1 MVRKIFSGKFFIFF
15 IAGFFCFASHSFAA
29 FNLTVNPV
37 DGSFDL
43 RFTRLS
49 PGDFKQAREVIIR
62 ANSDIGKQYRVSQN
76 IITPLATMDGTV
88 LADSQFKMYAL
99 VNSNTSGTLVYREET
114 PVNEF
119 GATLYTSNGAGD
131 NDSFKLVYTV
141 TPTDTQMKGSYY
153 GRIAYILTPI
163 DSNQSQVVVNMNV
176 YVELGAGSVPTVEV
190 STNTG
195 MNRLVLSSKG
205 MSQKNESAFKDN
217 PQVSIKVRSPLGV
230 PYRIYQSF
238 ESGNVMSGSGEEF
251 DLTKILFTASG
262 GQNGR
267 LTSEGDL
274 AAAKQKQLIYT
285 SGPEGS
291 ESAFIIAYKP
301 AQDFRFAKTSDY
313 RTKLNFVMEKDGTA
327 SAAPEVVGSL
337 DVEINIV
344 PLFEMI
350 VFSNGE
356 EGVNLKFDEVSYKTG
371 PKACDVD
378 VYAESNMG
386 RPYQIIQKVAGPMM
400 NERSEKIPEKDFT
413 LEIKKVDSKKELNAY
428 VTNEAPVKDGE
439 SVIFSSGLGGESA
452 HLKVKYRLTIHSD
465 TKSGNYSTQ
474 IFYSLSML

>member
-15 IAGFFCFASHSFAA
+15 IAGFLCFASHSFAA
-29 FNLTVNPV
+29 FNLTVDPV
-37 DGSFDL
+37 DGGFDL
-43 RFTRLS
+43 RFSRLS
-49 PGDFKQAREVIIR
+49 PGDFKQVKEVVLR
-62 ANSDIGKQYRVSQN
+62 VNSDIGKQYRVSQN

-119 GATLYTSNGAGD
+119 GTTLYTSNNAGD

-141 TPTDTQMKGSYY
+141 SPNDDQIKGSYY
-153 GRIAYILTPI
+153 GRIAYILIPI

-176 YVELGAGSVPTVEV
+176 YVELGAGTVPVVEV

-195 MNRLVLSSKG
+195 TNRLVFSSKG
-205 MSQKNESAFKDN
+205 MSQKNESAFKDD
-217 PQVSIKVRSPLGV
+217 PQVSIKVSSPVGI

-238 ESGNVMSGSGEEF
+238 EGGSVMSGSGEEF
-251 DLTKILFTASG
+251 DLKNILFTVSG

-285 SGPEGS
+285 SDPAGS
-291 ESAFIIAYKP
+291 ESAFIISYKP
-301 AQDFRFAKTSDY
+301 AQDFRFSKTNDY
-313 RTKLNFVMEKDGTA
+313 RAKLNFVIEKDGTA
-327 SAAPEVVGSL
+327 NVAPEVVGSL
-337 DVEINIV
+337 DVEINIA
-344 PLFEMI
+344 PLFELI
-350 VFSNGE
+350 VFSNGQ
-356 EGVNLKFDEVSYKTG
+356 EGVNLKFGEVSYKTG
-371 PKACDVD
+371 PKVCDVD

-386 RPYQIIQKVAGPMM
+386 RPYQIVQKVAGPMM
-400 NERSEKIPEKDFT
+400 NESSVKIPQKDFT
-413 LEIKKVDSKKELNAY
+413 IEIKEVDPKEESNTH
-428 VTNEAPVKDGE
+428 VPKEVSVKEGE

-452 HLKVKYRLTIHSD
+452 HLKVKYRLTMQSD

>member
-1 MVRKIFSGKFFIFF
+1 MFRKISSGKFFILF
-15 IAGFFCFASHSFAA
+15 IAGFLCFASHSFAA

-37 DGSFDL
+37 DGGFDL
-43 RFTRLS
+43 RFPRLS
-49 PGDFKQAREVIIR
+49 PGDFKQAKEVILR
-62 ANSDIGKQYRVSQN
+62 VNSDIGKQYRVSQN

-88 LADSQFKMYAL
+88 LPDSQFKMYAL

-119 GATLYTSNGAGD
+119 STTLYTSNNAGD

-141 TPTDTQMKGSYY
+141 TPTDIQMQGPYY

-176 YVELGAGSVPTVEV
+176 YVELGAGSTPMVEV

-195 MNRLVLSSKG
+195 TNRLVFSSKG
-205 MSQKNESAFKDN
+205 MSQKNDSAFKDS
-217 PQVSIKVRSPLGV
+217 PQVSIKCRAPLGI

-238 ESGNVMSGSGEEF
+238 EGGNVMSGSGDEF
-251 DLTKILFTASG
+251 DLKNIMFTASG

-274 AAAKQKQLIYT
+274 SAAKQKQLIYT
-285 SGPEGS
+285 SDSEGS
-291 ESAFIIAYKP
+291 ENAFIIAYKP
-301 AQDFRFAKTSDY
+301 AQDFRFAKTNDY
-313 RTKLNFVMEKDGTA
+313 KTKLNFVIEKEATA
-327 SAAPEVVGSL
+327 GVAPKVVGSL

-350 VFSNGE
+350 VFSNGQ
-356 EGVNLKFDEVSYKTG
+356 EGVNLKFGEVSYKTG
-371 PKACDVD
+371 PKICDVD

-400 NERSEKIPEKDFT
+400 NESFVKIPEKDFT
-413 LEIKKVDSKKELNAY
+413 IEIEEIDSKDEPNAY
-428 VTNEAPVKDGE
+428 VSKEAPVKDGE
-439 SVIFSSGLGGESA
+439 SVIFSSGSSGERA
-452 HLKVKYRLTIHSD
+452 HLKVKYRLTMQPD
-465 TKSGNYSTQ
+465 TRSGNYSTQ